1 MQVEEVKLGQL
12 NTLFIH
18 NPGSTASTVQMWF
31 RAGSAL
37 EDKTNQGIAH
47 FLEHMFFKGI
57 PKRPG
62 ALLAQEIESFGGEVN
77 AFTSFDY
84 TCYYINSPAR
94 KLDHALEILLDMV
107 ANPMFN
113 DEDFPSEREVVFE
126 EYRRALDNPS
136 QYHFMQLQANCFQGG
151 YQHPILGREDTI
163 KNFSPD
169 QLKSFRKRFYNPKNA
184 MIVVAG
190 DLTHRKELEKVI
202 SHFKLPEGEKSE
214 FELFT
219 LPSAPKINVHDKKIR
234 QATLTMAL
242 SAPDYTSTE
251 ASAEDLAI
259 NCIAHGETSRLYQ
272 ALVAQSSICNGIAGS
287 SMFFAHQGCHMI
299 KASFPV
305 ENLAK
310 VLKTF
315 NDTLKTV
322 LAKKLTDSE
331 VTKIKNQYVASKVYE
346 KESIESF
353 AFTLGHG
360 FAQTGDVFCEDRFI
374 QGIRETSVNKV
385 NTALPEIFSRPMH
398 LTMQAP
404 EGTKLEPLKKQL
416 HAFQAQVK
424 KTAQGYKTK
433 TKALKKTTC
442 PQDPAVTMVEIIPGI
457 KLIHRLNRMTPTF
470 VLHTYIKGG
479 ITTEGEKDCGRHNML
494 AKLLTYGYKGVSYE
508 KLKLDLE
515 ARSAALSGFSGKNA
529 YGLTMHGQS
538 QDFDA
543 LLGHYAGTLLT
554 PAMPEKYLKHER
566 QVTLRMLEN
575 QKEDPVKQAFKNWYN
590 LVFKS
595 HPYSLDTSGTVESL
609 KAMNPKVLS
618 QIHKKHLK
626 EEITLI
632 TYCGDHD
639 LETVIAKLEKALA
652 PLKGRKGV
660 APRKNKLTAIN
671 GKRLE
676 IDMPREQVQ
685 MVIGRPAFKL
695 TDVKDIYLKMITAH
709 LSGQGSELFVEV
721 RDRQGLCY
729 AVQPVHVTA
738 LEAGCWGIYI
748 GAGADKKERAE
759 IAILNILNRIGSEG
773 ISREEFDRVKSM
785 LEGQQQLSV
794 QTNEDF
800 AQFYSVPALH
810 GLGLEFQHDANEKV
824 SLTKYEEFQAFL
836 KEFMKGPWN
845 TVIVGPN
852 SPS

>member
-37 EDKTNQGIAH
+37 EDHSNQGIAH
-47 FLEHMFFKGI
+47 FLEHMFFKGT

-94 KLDHALEILLDMV
+94 KLDHALDILLDMV

-136 QYHFMQLQANCFQGG
+136 QFHFMQLQGNCFQGG
-151 YQHPILGREDTI
+151 YKHPILGREDTI
-163 KNFSPD
+163 KNFSPE
-169 QLKSFRKRFYNPKNA
+169 QLKTFRQRFYNPKNA
-184 MIVVAG
+184 MLVVAG
-190 DLTHRKELEKVI
+190 DLSARKDLEKVI
-202 SHFKLPEGEKSE
+202 TQFKLPEGEKSE

-219 LPSAPKINVHDKKIR
+219 LPLTPQINVHDKKIR

-242 SAPDYTSTE
+242 SAPDYTSPE
-251 ASAEDLAI
+251 SSAEDLAI

-272 ALVAQSSICNGIAGS
+272 ALVAQSSLCNGIAGS

-299 KASFPV
+299 KANFPV

-315 NDTLKTV
+315 NDTLRDV
-322 LAKKLTDSE
+322 LNKKLTDSE

-374 QGIRETSVNKV
+374 QGIKETSVNKV
-385 NTALPEIFSRPMH
+385 NTALPDIFTRPLH
-398 LTMQAP
+398 LTLQVP
-404 EGTKLEPLKKQL
+404 EGSKIEPIKKQL
-416 HAFQAQVK
+416 QGFQTQVK
-424 KTAQGYKTK
+424 KTALSFKTK

-442 PQDPAVTMVEIIPGI
+442 PQDASVTMVEIIPGV

-470 VLHTYIKGG
+470 VFHAYIKGG
-479 ITTEGEKDCGRHNML
+479 MTTENEKDCGRHNML
-494 AKLLTYGYKGVSYE
+494 SKLMTYGYKGMTYE

-543 LLGHYAGTLLT
+543 LLAHFTGTLLNPT
-554 PAMPEKYLKHER
+554 IPEKYLKHEK

-575 QKEDPVKQAFKNWYN
+575 QKEDPVKQAFKNWYK
-590 LVFKS
+590 LVFNS
-595 HPYSLDTSGTVESL
+595 HPYSLDTSGNVTSL
-609 KAMNPKVLS
+609 KGMTPAVLG
-618 QIHKKHLK
+618 QIHKKHMK
-626 EEITLI
+626 DEIILF

-639 LETVIAKLEKALA
+639 LDTVIGKLEKSFA
-652 PLKGRKGV
+652 PLKGRKGLK
-660 APRKNKLTAIN
+660 PRKNNLKAIN

-685 MVIGRPAFKL
+685 IVIGKPAFKL
-695 TDVKDIYLKMITAH
+695 TDVKDTYLKMITAH

-721 RDRQGLCY
+721 RDKQGLCY
-729 AVQPVHVTA
+729 AVQPVHITA
-738 LEAGCWGIYI
+738 LETGCWGIYI

-759 IAILNILNRIGSEG
+759 KAILDILNRIGESG
-773 ISREEFDRVKSM
+773 ITEEEFERVKNM
-785 LEGQQQLSV
+785 LDGQQQLSV
-794 QTNEDF
+794 QTNEDY

-810 GLGLEFQHDANEKV
+810 GLGLEFQHEANQKV
-824 SLTKYEEFQAFL
+824 STTSYEEFQTFL
-836 KEFMKGPWN
+836 KGFMKGPWN

-852 SPS
+852 SPY